1 MSSVAM
7 GVRRAGQPTRPGGGV
22 RSEAAGVRLTRRGR
36 LVVVFACLLL
46 AVGGTFLLRQA
57 PSLAGDEAPARSG
70 FDYVVVQPGQTLWE
84 IAETAAPGVD
94 PRVTIMRIQDL
105 NGLADAAVFAGQRIA
120 LPRR

>member
-36 LVVVFACLLL
+36 VGVAACLLL
-46 AVGGTFLLRQA
+46 AVAGMFLLGQA
-57 PSLAGDEAPARSG
+57 RSLAGDGAPTGSG

-84 IAETAAPGVD
+84 IAEAAVPGVD
-94 PRVTIMRIQDL
+94 PRVTITRIQDL